1 MKYTL
6 IQGLYSIEGK
16 THIGY
21 GIGYTEDS
29 SLSFENLTLSPTVV
43 AKLVKLCNELDLS
56 PLHLKDVVE
65 DFLIEST

>member
-6 IQGLYSIEGK
+6 IEGVYSIDGEI
-16 THIGY
+16 HIGY

-29 SLSFENLTLSPTVV
+29 TLSFEDLTTNPISV
-43 AKLVKLCNELDLS
+43 AKLVSLCNNLNLS
-56 PLHLKDVVE
+56 PIHLGYAVE